1 MASKEQEVVPKPPFA
16 TVVEVSPDGSEQ
28 LLEGRS
34 PYALMVARLRKLKP
48 GNSLKVTRSTK
59 TPIET
64 VRGSLWRH
72 IVREKVSDHF
82 RSFILDRDSF
92 MVTRLDHTDGET
104 FDGA

>member
-1 MASKEQEVVPKPPFA
+1 MASKDEVAPTA
-16 TVVEVSPDGSEQ
+16 TVVEINPDGSEK

-48 GNSLKVTRSTK
+48 GHSLKVTRSTK
-59 TPIET
+59 TPIDT

-72 IVREKVSDHF
+72 IVREKLSDHF
-82 RSFILDRDSF
+82 RSFILDGESF
-92 MVTRLDHTDGET
+92 MVTRLDRTDGET